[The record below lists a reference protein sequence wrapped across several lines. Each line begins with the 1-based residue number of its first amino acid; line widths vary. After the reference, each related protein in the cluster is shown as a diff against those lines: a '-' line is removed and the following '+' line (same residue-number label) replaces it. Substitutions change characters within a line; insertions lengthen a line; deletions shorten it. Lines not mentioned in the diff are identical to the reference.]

1 MNELHEPTPDEI
13 GAINELLGSLT
24 TEDRVRV
31 DPSPGLW
38 DRITAE
44 LGSELAV
51 EDGGVSAGPPAAA
64 SPDAS
69 VATSGPSADT
79 AVTARL
85 NPAADSTPVGDSSPV
100 ADVVPIGRSRRSPWL
115 LAAAAVLVVAGLVA
129 SLAIRNSDSASRI
142 ASVAITGDGLA
153 DGLARPGEAIL
164 ERADGRYRLRI
175 DLPEGSQA
183 GDDYLELWMID
194 TEVKGMVSLGPIE
207 GSETIVLPVGV
218 DPETFPIVDVSREPA
233 DGVPT
238 HSGKSILRGQLKV
251 TT

>member
-31 DPSPGLW
+31 DPSLGLW

-44 LGSELAV
+44 LGAELAV
-51 EDGGVSAGPPAAA
+51 EDGGVTVAVESA

-69 VATSGPSADT
+69 VATSARSADT
-79 AVTARL
+79 ALTARL
-85 NPAADSTPVGDSSPV
+85 NPGVEATPVGDSSPV

-115 LAAAAVLVVAGLVA
+115 LAAAALLVVAGLVA

-142 ASVAITGDGLA
+142 ASVAMTGDGLA

-164 ERADGRYRLRI
+164 ERSDGRYRLRI

-238 HSGKSILRGQLKV
+238 HSGKSILRGQLNV